1 MIVRVPGNR
10 CLIFRGSWL
19 VARGSWLVARGS
31 WYSRKNRQPLPFPRF
46 VIQSKLNLHNYIH
59 QEQAK
64 IRLKCIL
71 LAEDDDA
78 VRALLSRSLKR
89 KGYSVVGVKTAA
101 EALRVLGD
109 EDVGILITD
118 VGLPDMSGPDLV
130 EESYKGL
137 PDLPVIFI
145 SGYGPEELE
154 RRGFL
159 GKGRFLQKPFDLN
172 ALKEMVADVLGPP

>member
-1 MIVRVPGNR
+1 
-10 CLIFRGSWL
+10 
-19 VARGSWLVARGS
+19 
-31 WYSRKNRQPLPFPRF
+31 
-46 VIQSKLNLHNYIH
+46 
-59 QEQAK
+59 
-64 IRLKCIL
+64 LKSIL

-78 VRALLSRSLKR
+78 VRALLTRSLKK

-101 EALRVLGD
+101 EALRVL
-109 EDVGILITD
+109 EEQDVGILITD

-130 EESYKGL
+130 EKCCIDR
-137 PDLPVIFI
+137 PDLPIVFI

-172 ALKEMVADVLGPP
+172 ALHAMVAEALENP